1 MKHSNDLY
9 RINGNLRSS
18 SALPEGSGENI
29 AFPKRRISQ
38 RTYILILGVIFA
50 LIVAACGPDRQTGF
64 QGLLL
69 DASGRPINGNKTI
82 TFKYFD
88 GPGPCANGT
97 NVLFTETQ
105 AVSVANGLLNVMIGS
120 TIVDNQ
126 YGLTGIDPEMFAQP
140 LYMSIEIDGEKL
152 TPCQKLMGAPYAM
165 SLAGGAVVGSMHE
178 GNGAV
183 GGDVTD
189 VNYGSL
195 TVAAVGSAGTALVIG
210 SNGGDLIR
218 ACSGIT
224 GARTCGDLE
233 LRVTGDGNV
242 RADGSFFA
250 GGADFAELVSIA
262 SGVDNLESGD
272 VLAISPDTDR
282 AVVLA
287 SVPNST
293 ALMGVYSTK
302 AGFVGSE
309 FGAEQSGE
317 TSNYVMVAIMGIV
330 PVKVSAE
337 NGPIHRGD
345 LLTTSATPGH
355 AMKATSFE
363 AGTLLGKAMGEL
375 ESGTGM
381 IEVFLVLR

>member
-1 MKHSNDLY
+1 MKYSNNSY
-9 RINGNLRSS
+9 RINRNFGSSNTHPGGPEENIESPRRRSS
-18 SALPEGSGENI
+18 
-29 AFPKRRISQ
+29 Q
-38 RTYILILGVIFA
+38 CTYILILGVIFA
-50 LIVAACGPDRQTGF
+50 LVVAACGPDRQTGF

-69 DASGRPINGNKTI
+69 DSSGRPINGIKNL
-82 TFKYFD
+82 TFRYFSSTTN
-88 GPGPCANGT
+88 CTNGT
-97 NVLFTETQ
+97 NILLTETQ
-105 AVSVANGLLNVMIGS
+105 TVSVANGLLNVMMGS
-120 TIVDNQ
+120 TIANNQ
-126 YGLTGIDPEMFAQP
+126 YGLNGIDPEMFAQP
-140 LYMSIEIDGEKL
+140 LFMSIEIDGEKL
-152 TPCQKLMGAPYAM
+152 LPCQKLMGAPYAM
-165 SLAGGAVVGSMHE
+165 SLAGGAVVGNDHE
-178 GNGAV
+178 GNGA
-183 GGDVTD
+183 GGSDITD
-189 VNYGSL
+189 ANYGSL
-195 TVAAVGSAGTALVIG
+195 SVAAGGSAGTALVIG

-262 SGVDNLESGD
+262 SGVDNLEPGD
-272 VLAISPDTDR
+272 VLAISPDVDR

-287 SVPNST
+287 SEPNST

-302 AGFVGSE
+302 AGFVGSQ
-309 FGAEQSGE
+309 FGAEQSSE
-317 TSNYVMVAIMGIV
+317 TTNYVMVAIMGIV

-355 AMKATSFE
+355 AMKATSFD

-375 ESGTGM
+375 ESGTGI